1 MDDKEKRGYRYDKSS
16 IQDYGMSK
24 MYEVVSLK
32 SGLKYLGSTT
42 NSLENIL
49 HNYKLD
55 KKRYDE
61 GEGSWNEI
69 FVILENDDVDIR
81 LVSLEFC
88 SGKRELDLICTKY
101 LRNHRVEYINIM
113 LYQRLA
119 NEFKS
124 DIATGIEDNY
134 VSRYKDLLSSDK
146 FSKYMI
152 QLECARKAKKP
163 AALLECLAK

>member
-55 KKRYDE
+55 KKIR
-61 GEGSWNEI
+61 
-69 FVILENDDVDIR
+69 VISIPD
-81 LVSLEFC
+81 
-88 SGKRELDLICTKY
+88 
-101 LRNHRVEYINIM
+101 
-113 LYQRLA
+113 
-119 NEFKS
+119 
-124 DIATGIEDNY
+124 Y
-134 VSRYKDLLSSDK
+134 V
-146 FSKYMI
+146 FM
-152 QLECARKAKKP
+152 A
-163 AALLECLAK
+163 